1 MSISDQHHA
10 TALLN
15 SIDPLQAAAAIQ
27 DHITATHMPDV
38 TASITAKAQTPFK
51 TNIN

>member
-15 SIDPLQAAAAIQ
+15 SIDPLQAAAVIQ
-27 DHITATHMPDV
+27 DHITVTHLPDV
-38 TASITAKAQTPFK
+38 MASITAQGDHPLDLE
-51 TNIN
+51 